1 MVVGRP
7 SVSIVRALLQRESGQ
22 DKRFRQLALEY
33 SESSLIERLKSED
46 LCKSLDDLSNET
58 ESVFN
63 IEQSHDGHYAAT
75 VQTNKSVNIFE
86 VTSMKKKAE
95 YHTNERSV
103 WTLSFHPTNC
113 NIIAFGTLGGKVL
126 VYVNG
131 EETSVLNGTE
141 PIGSICFHP
150 GENYL
155 VFASGNEI
163 KFWDWQN
170 DSTMNVGMYNDSKC
184 RFLQI
189 TSDSI
194 LVTAISQTYTFASA
208 GIARNLATVEPQD
221 MMVSFL
227 RTVNFMLDAL
237 EHGCTIGNSFNCE
250 LKKQFFFWNHLLNVI
265 LSKTN
270 DLRYFPSIK
279 ADAKCTKSNLDDT
292 LRILNRRIDI
302 ILECVERMALNR
314 LAVANENLCDN
325 AIDSL
330 IDKYCFEPMVYFER
344 ICYNFVEQ
352 SYGYLKYS
360 FDISLVRSI
369 MRKLYRLFLEFGH
382 TATAEEWPNPEFYL
396 DSSRAAQKNQFIL
409 QAWNVGTI
417 CGVTEFPDFKED
429 WRNVLTVCSINND
442 SNVSISQ
449 CERFICTVRI
459 KAVKEMEVRSLSRE
473 NFGECLFVFKFIANF
488 VSLSFSPSGKYV
500 VIGLRCKQR
509 MKFAY
514 VLDKDTKWKVGVD
527 FRTVSDIV
535 ESNQEAE
542 SCGPNE
548 RVGLKL
554 CLPKESSNYKEIN
567 CIKWAALP
575 GYGFFV
581 GLKSKFIQICR

>member
-1 MVVGRP
+1 MAGCS
-7 SVSIVRALLQRESGQ
+7 SVSIVRALQERECG
-22 DKRFRQLALEY
+22 KGRGKVFRQLALELA
-33 SESSLIERLKSED
+33 EISLIERLKSED

-63 IEQSHDGHYAAT
+63 IEQSHNGHYAAT

-86 VTSMKKKAE
+86 VTSMRKKAE

-103 WTLSFHPTNC
+103 WTLSFHPTNS

-126 VYVNG
+126 VYVDG
-131 EETSVLNGTE
+131 QETAVLSVIE
-141 PIGSICFHP
+141 PICSVCFHP
-150 GENYL
+150 VGNYL
-155 VFASGNEI
+155 VFASGNGI
-163 KFWDWQN
+163 TFWDWQN
-170 DSTMNVGMYNDSKC
+170 DSTQIVDMFSDCKC

-189 TSDSI
+189 TTDSV
-194 LVTAISQTYTFASA
+194 LVTAISQTLQFASA
-208 GIARNLATVEPQD
+208 GIAKNLGSVEPQG

-250 LKKQFFFWNHLLNVI
+250 LKKQFFFWNHMINGI
-265 LSKTN
+265 LSKT
-270 DLRYFPSIK
+270 DQLRYFSSIN
-279 ADAKCTKSNLDDT
+279 ADAKCTKSYLDDT
-292 LRILNRRIDI
+292 LRILDRRVDI

-314 LAVANENLCDN
+314 MAPPANENICDN
-325 AIDSL
+325 T

-344 ICYNFVEQ
+344 VCYNFVEQ
-352 SYGYLKYS
+352 SCGYMKYS

-382 TATAEEWPNPEFYL
+382 TVTTEEWPNPEFYL

-409 QAWNVGTI
+409 QAWNVETF
-417 CGVTEFPDFKED
+417 CGVTEFPNFKED

-449 CERFICTVRI
+449 CERFISTVRI
-459 KAVKEMEVRSLSRE
+459 KAVKEMEVRSLSRDS
-473 NFGECLFVFKFIANF
+473 FGECLFVFKFVANF
-488 VSLSFSPSGKYV
+488 VSLSFSPSGKYI

-535 ESNQEAE
+535 ESNQQEAE